1 MKHTKDN
8 PEWETNHMSKTTW
21 VTVALGA
28 IAVMTLILAIT
39 VPRGDVDHT
48 ITKTDDVSPA
58 ASAPAESPADQSA
71 YFTIRKDVR
80 RCAAPMC
87 GGYFVRRANNQRM
100 KCSNQR
106 NVLDCYVAEIDW
118 NGNTKVEPNKALLR
132 GEIVDGVKSRG
143 GKFERLRVLESWQG
157 AGKNA
162 TNEFYRVRDLR
173 INCITHP
180 CMTHH
185 EARLNSTFER
195 DIAGVELNSAGA
207 PDAVIQEAVQAMR
220 SEEGIL
226 ISGTHRRETGP
237 AGTAESL
244 IASQIYLRAMG
255 DTAST
260 KPCMKTGCSGQVCS
274 DQDVMTTCE
283 YRTEYECYKKGA
295 CERQANG
302 ECGWT
307 QTKELT
313 SCLKGRGATKEAI
326 GSRQ

>member
-8 PEWETNHMSKTTW
+8 PKWETNLMSKTTW

-28 IAVMTLILAIT
+28 VAVMTLILAIT

-58 ASAPAESPADQSA
+58 SSAPVEPLADRSA

-106 NVLDCYVAEIDW
+106 AALDCYVAEIDW
-118 NGNTKVEPNKALLR
+118 NGNTKVEPSRALLR
-132 GEIVDGVKSRG
+132 GEIVDGVKSRA
-143 GKFERLRVLESWQG
+143 GKFDRLRVLESWQG

-162 TNEFYRVRDLR
+162 TSEFYRVRDLR

-207 PDAVIQEAVQAMR
+207 SDAVIQEAVQAMR
-220 SEEGIL
+220 SQEGIL
-226 ISGTHRRETGP
+226 ISGSHRRETGP
-237 AGTAESL
+237 AGTAETL

-260 KPCMKTGCSGQVCS
+260 KPCMRTGCSGQVCS

-283 YRTEYECYKKGA
+283 YRTEYECYKKA
-295 CERQANG
+295 TCERQTNG

-313 SCLKGRGATKEAI
+313 SCLKGRK
-326 GSRQ
+326 

>member
-8 PEWETNHMSKTTW
+8 PKWETNRMSKTSW

-28 IAVMTLILAIT
+28 VAVIILILAIT
-39 VPRGDVDHT
+39 VPRGDVDRT
-48 ITKTDDVSPA
+48 NTKTDDVSRA
-58 ASAPAESPADQSA
+58 SSAPPEPAVDGSA

-106 NVLDCYVAEIDW
+106 NALDCYVAEIDW
-118 NGNTKVEPNKALLR
+118 NGNTKVEPSRALVR

-143 GKFERLRVLESWQG
+143 GKFDRLRVLESWQG
-157 AGKNA
+157 AGSKNA
-162 TNEFYRVRDLR
+162 TSEFYRVRDLR

-195 DIAGVELNSAGA
+195 DIAGVDLNNAGA
-207 PDAVIQEAVQAMR
+207 ADAIIQEAVQAMR
-220 SEEGIL
+220 SEEGI
-226 ISGTHRRETGP
+226 IVSGSHRRETGP
-237 AGTAESL
+237 AGTAERL

-255 DTAST
+255 QTAST
-260 KPCMKTGCSGQVCS
+260 KPCMRTGCSGQVCS

-283 YRTEYECYKKGA
+283 YRTEYECYKKA
-295 CERQANG
+295 QCERQTNG

-307 QTKELT
+307 QTPELK
-313 SCLKGRGATKEAI
+313 SCLNRRK
-326 GSRQ
+326 